1 MELKTLTVAQLKHLM
16 ARVTR
21 EIENR
26 QTASKTSMLKRF
38 AAMAREE
45 GFSLSE
51 LLPGGTTS
59 IATKPTVTKA
69 ASTLKA
75 RPPIRYRHP
84 SNSTLAWSGRGRKP
98 GWVDTWLNNGGTM
111 GALQTAAEKFGKK
124 VARTANTSTEA
135 APKPAAGA

>member
-21 EIENR
+21 EIEKR

-59 IATKPTVTKA
+59 IATKPTVAKSA
-69 ASTLKA
+69 ATPKTP
-75 RPPIRYRHP
+75 PPIRYRHP

-98 GWVDTWLNNGGTM
+98 GWVDTWLTNGGTM
-111 GALQTAAEKFGKK
+111 GALQSAAEKFSKK
-124 VARTANTSTEA
+124 AGRTAKTSTEA